1 MPFNRTAKINA
12 LITLLDFSLII
23 PEDMKI
29 VVKEKIN
36 KFSDQDIMNLG
47 KILAYEHENREKL
60 DKSMLETFVKSLN
73 RSVE

>member
-12 LITLLDFSLII
+12 LVTLLDFSLIV

-36 KFSDQDIMNLG
+36 QFSDQDIMNLG

-73 RSVE
+73 KSVE

>member
-1 MPFNRTAKINA
+1 MPYNRTAKINA

-36 KFSDQDIMNLG
+36 QFSDQDIMNLG

-60 DKSMLETFVKSLN
+60 DKSMLETFVNSLN
-73 RSVE
+73 KSVE

>member
-12 LITLLDFSLII
+12 LVTLLDFSLII

-36 KFSDQDIMNLG
+36 QFSDQDIMNLG

-73 RSVE
+73 KSVE

>member
-12 LITLLDFSLII
+12 LVTLLDFSLII
-23 PEDMKI
+23 PEDMKS

-36 KFSDQDIMNLG
+36 QFSDQDIMNLG

-73 RSVE
+73 KSVE

>member
-1 MPFNRTAKINA
+1 MPYNRTAKINA

-36 KFSDQDIMNLG
+36 QFSDQDIMNLG

-60 DKSMLETFVKSLN
+60 DKSMLQTFIQSLN
-73 RSVE
+73 KSVE

>member
-1 MPFNRTAKINA
+1 MPYNRTAKINA
-12 LITLLDFSLII
+12 LVTLLDFSLII
-23 PEDMKI
+23 PEDMKS

-36 KFSDQDIMNLG
+36 QFSDQDIMNLG

-73 RSVE
+73 KSVE

>member
-1 MPFNRTAKINA
+1 MPYNRTAKINA

-23 PEDMKI
+23 PEDMKM

-36 KFSDQDIMNLG
+36 QFSDQDIMNLG

-60 DKSMLETFVKSLN
+60 DKSMLQTFIQSLN
-73 RSVE
+73 KSVE

>member
-1 MPFNRTAKINA
+1 MPYNRTAKINA

-29 VVKEKIN
+29 VVKEKIIQ
-36 KFSDQDIMNLG
+36 FSDQDIMNLG

-73 RSVE
+73 QSVN

>member
-1 MPFNRTAKINA
+1 MPYNRTAKINA

-36 KFSDQDIMNLG
+36 QFSDQDIMNLG

-73 RSVE
+73 QSVN

>member
-36 KFSDQDIMNLG
+36 QFSDQDIMNLG

>member
-1 MPFNRTAKINA
+1 MPYNRTAKINA

-23 PEDMKI
+23 PEDMKM

-36 KFSDQDIMNLG
+36 QFSDQDIMNLG

-73 RSVE
+73 QSVN

>member
-1 MPFNRTAKINA
+1 MPYNRTAKINA

-36 KFSDQDIMNLG
+36 QFSDQDIMNLG

-60 DKSMLETFVKSLN
+60 DKSMLQTFIQSLN
-73 RSVE
+73 KSFE

>member
-1 MPFNRTAKINA
+1 MPYNRTAKINA

-23 PEDMKI
+23 PEYMKI
-29 VVKEKIN
+29 VVKEKIIQ
-36 KFSDQDIMNLG
+36 FSDQDIMNLG

-73 RSVE
+73 QSVN

>member
-1 MPFNRTAKINA
+1 MPYNRTAKINA

-23 PEDMKI
+23 PEDMKM

-36 KFSDQDIMNLG
+36 QFSDQDIMNLG

-60 DKSMLETFVKSLN
+60 DKSMLQTFIQSLN
-73 RSVE
+73 KSFE